1 MYVQVGMCMCVCVR
15 VCVCEC
21 GYVCVCVCVCAF
33 VCVCACVCQNNSSA
47 LHALSKAMYMY
58 DTGTGR
64 TTLYSAG
71 PQQQG
76 GAGPMFMSTT

>member
-1 MYVQVGMCMCVCVR
+1 MCVF
-15 VCVCEC
+15 VCVHACIHVRSC
-21 GYVCVCVCVCAF
+21 GYVCVCVCVCGY
-33 VCVCACVCQNNSSA
+33 VCACVCQNNSSA
-47 LHALSKAMYMY
+47 LLALSKAMYMY

-76 GAGPMFMSTT
+76 GAGPMFMSTM